1 MSRNPEPTK
10 LKELKGT
17 AKNIVEPEYAEAST
31 EAPTYLTGLAK
42 ELWDELAPGLH
53 ANGLL
58 TIADIPL
65 FAEFCKAYSNMR
77 EANDILD
84 ADGLLIAGRQGA
96 MVKNPAWQIKREA
109 SETMMKIGSR
119 FGMTPADRARLGTAD
134 SVDKNIEDL
143 LSQFND

>member
-1 MSRNPEPTK
+1 MARNPEPTK

-17 AKNIVEPEYAEAST
+17 AKNIVEPEYE
-31 EAPTYLTGLAK
+31 EAPVEAPAYLTGLAK
-42 ELWDELAPGLH
+42 ELWDTLAPGLH

-65 FAEFCKAYSNMR
+65 FAEFCKAYGNMR

-84 ADGLLIAGRQGA
+84 EDGLLIAGRQGA

-119 FGMTPADRARLGTAD
+119 FGMTPADRARLGTSSD
-134 SVDKNIEDL
+134 VDKSIEQL
-143 LSQFND
+143 LSEFED